1 MKDQVAAMKSCDD
14 HMSRPSLPAAGSSEP
29 VAPPV
34 DGKAGGPPQPTRWWT
49 RAARALA
56 DEPSDLNFRFLVA
69 DLLVRLLPGLGFSR
83 LRGACYRLA
92 GLKIGKGT
100 AILGRMEFTETRH
113 LQARLTIGANGVI
126 NKRFFVDATGPVH
139 IGDRVS
145 IGHHVVLVTAEH
157 EVGPA
162 ARRAGDKRPRPITI
176 EDGCWI
182 GARTTILPGVRIGAS
197 SVVAAGSL
205 VAADVP
211 SCKVVGGVPARV
223 LKSLPEAP

>member
-1 MKDQVAAMKSCDD
+1 MKEQVADMNSCDD
-14 HMSRPSLPAAGSSEP
+14 HASRQTLPGADSSDSPAPAVDSEPEEPPAA
-29 VAPPV
+29 
-34 DGKAGGPPQPTRWWT
+34 RWWT
-49 RAARALA
+49 RAAHALA
-56 DEPSDLNFRFLVA
+56 DEVSDLNFRYLVA
-69 DLLVRLLPGLGFSR
+69 DLLVRLLPSLGFSR
-83 LRGACYRLA
+83 LRGACYRLG

-113 LQARLTIGANGVI
+113 LQSRLAIGARTVI

-139 IGDRVS
+139 IGNGVS

-157 EVGPA
+157 EIGPA
-162 ARRAGDKRPRPITI
+162 ARRAGAKRPRAITI

-182 GARTTILPGVRIGAS
+182 GARSTILPGVRIGAA

-211 SCKVVGGVPARV
+211 PCKVVGGVPARI
-223 LKSLPEAP
+223 LKSLPESP

>member
-1 MKDQVAAMKSCDD
+1 V
-14 HMSRPSLPAAGSSEP
+14 SS
-29 VAPPV
+29 
-34 DGKAGGPPQPTRWWT
+34 
-49 RAARALA
+49 
-56 DEPSDLNFRFLVA
+56 
-69 DLLVRLLPGLGFSR
+69 
-83 LRGACYRLA
+83 
-92 GLKIGKGT
+92 
-100 AILGRMEFTETRH
+100 
-113 LQARLTIGANGVI
+113 
-126 NKRFFVDATGPVH
+126 
-139 IGDRVS
+139 
-145 IGHHVVLVTAEH
+145 GHHVVLVTAEH

-211 SCKVVGGVPARV
+211 PCKVVGGVPARV

>member
-14 HMSRPSLPAAGSSEP
+14 QTNRQAVPSVGSSEP
-29 VAPPV
+29 AAPPV
-34 DGKAGGPPQPTRWWT
+34 EVEPETPPHTSWWA
-49 RAARALA
+49 RAFHALA
-56 DEPSDLNFRFLVA
+56 DELSDLNFRYLVA
-69 DLLVRLLPGLGFSR
+69 DLLVRLLPSLGFSR

-113 LQARLTIGANGVI
+113 LQTQLTIGAKTVI
-126 NKRFFVDATGPVH
+126 NKRFFVDATGSVH
-139 IGDRVS
+139 IGNGVS

-157 EVGPA
+157 EIGPA
-162 ARRAGDKRPRPITI
+162 ARRAGPKRPRAITI

-182 GARTTILPGVRIGAS
+182 GARSTILPGVRIGAS

-211 SCKVVGGVPARV
+211 PCKVVGGVPARI
-223 LKSLPEAP
+223 LKSLPESP